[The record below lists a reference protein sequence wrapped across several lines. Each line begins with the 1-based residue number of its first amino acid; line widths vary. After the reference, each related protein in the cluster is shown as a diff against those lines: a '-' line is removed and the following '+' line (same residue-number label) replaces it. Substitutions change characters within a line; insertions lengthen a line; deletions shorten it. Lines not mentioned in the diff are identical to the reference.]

1 MANRELN
8 VVLGIKLNEFE
19 KGLRNAEKSLD
30 RFAKKAQA
38 LGKSLTQNLTLPIVA
53 VGGSAVAAFTNLE
66 RMEKGLAAVMGSSE
80 AAQIEL
86 RKLNEVAKL
95 PGLGFEQAVQG
106 SIRLQAVGL
115 SADEARE
122 TLSAFGAAIAATG
135 GTAQNLESVQYQLT
149 QMISKNRILQEDFG
163 IIQENVPLVGKAI
176 EAAFGTRNVE
186 QIRASGVSAQ
196 EFNRRIVEA
205 LKNLPETQN
214 AVGGLGNAFENF
226 TDSLKLSLAEFGRAI
241 NDSLHLEQV
250 LDLLGRGIQKVVDY
264 FRELSPQTQRII
276 VITAALVAGIGPA
289 IFIMGKLAL
298 VIKSVASALAFLVS
312 PIGITI
318 AAIGAIVAAVVIL
331 YNKFEGVRKVVNGVI
346 DIFVEFIK
354 VMTEGAQAFF
364 RGFKNLSE
372 GNFKAAAKD
381 FGEALRKS
389 NPITAAITE
398 GKRLGA
404 AFMGGYEDETN
415 RLSGVFSKLSAS
427 VGGGAA
433 AIPSGGGGAGDVPTG
448 GGGDG
453 KRTAIVTNPLLN
465 KATLQVIQQNGRALS
480 DVNLVLEH
488 QGTTLERVNE
498 IHAARLEQQQKELN
512 YQTKS
517 MLLME
522 GLNGI
527 ANVLTDTLGALF
539 EKGTNAMKTLI
550 NGLKQLVVQLIKTI
564 AKAAILAALL
574 SLIPAGSAVGG
585 LVQQMGFASGKGSF
599 LKNFTGGILG
609 MANGGLVTGPTLSWV
624 GEGRGTSMSNPEV
637 VAPLDKLKSMLDG
650 VMGGGDFVAS
660 TRLAGSD
667 LLLVVERAQRDRGR

>member
-8 VVLGIKLNEFE
+8 VVLGIKLNNFE
-19 KGLRNAEKSLD
+19 KGLAQVEKKLQNLS
-30 RFAKKAQA
+30 KKTTD
-38 LGKSLTQNLTLPIVA
+38 LGKKLSTNLTLPI
-53 VGGSAVAAFTNLE
+53 
-66 RMEKGLAAVMGSSE
+66 
-80 AAQIEL
+80 
-86 RKLNEVAKL
+86 
-95 PGLGFEQAVQG
+95 
-106 SIRLQAVGL
+106 
-115 SADEARE
+115 
-122 TLSAFGAAIAATG
+122 
-135 GTAQNLESVQYQLT
+135 
-149 QMISKNRILQEDFG
+149 
-163 IIQENVPLVGKAI
+163 
-176 EAAFGTRNVE
+176 AAFGTASVLAFQQQEDAERKLSAAIQATGGNVE
-186 QIRASGVSAQ
+186 KNMERFKAFASELQKVT
-196 EFNRRIVEA
+196 V
-205 LKNLPETQN
+205 
-214 AVGGLGNAFENF
+214 VGDE
-226 TDSLKLSLAEFGRAI
+226 SSLALLQVATSQGLNADESERATKNAI
-241 NDSLHLEQV
+241 ALSAAFNVNEDSA
-250 LDLLGRGIQKVVDY
+250 IKM
-264 FRELSPQTQRII
+264 
-276 VITAALVAGIGPA
+276 TAALEKGNVSMLKRYIPALKDIKDDAVAASMAQQILGQAFSVAEAEAQTSRGQMIQLKNAFGDFTEEIGAVIASALTPLIARLKSATEFLQNLSPEFKRNATYIGLAVAAIGPLIFVIGKIIALGGTLITIIKGIGSALVFMTSPIGLVVAGIVG
-289 IFIMGKLAL
+289 L
-298 VIKSVASALAFLVS
+298 
-312 PIGITI
+312 I
-318 AAIGAIVAAVVIL
+318 AAVGYL
-331 YNKFEGVRKVVNGVI
+331 YTEFEGVRKVVNGLI

-354 VMTEGAQAFF
+354 IMTEGAQAFF

-372 GNFKAAAKD
+372 GNFKEAVND

-404 AFMGGYEDETN
+404 AFSDGYEDGTN
-415 RLSGVFSKLSAS
+415 RLSGVIDKIKGYVS
-427 VGGGAA
+427 GGGIAM
-433 AIPSGGGGAGDVPTG
+433 PSGGGVGGGGGGGDVPTG

-465 KATLQVIQQNGRALS
+465 KGTLQVIQQNGRALS

-574 SLIPAGSAVGG
+574 SLIPGGSAVGG

-660 TRLAGSD
+660 TRLA
-667 LLLVVERAQRDRGR
+667 

>member
-354 VMTEGAQAFF
+354 ILSEGAQAFF

-433 AIPSGGGGAGDVPTG
+433 GMPSGGGAAVSAPTITG
-448 GGGDG
+448 GGGER
-453 KRTAIVTNPLLN
+453 RTAPKPLKLLDTQSLELASTQINSIRDSNKEIVESMKESLAVT
-465 KATLQVIQQNGRALS
+465 K
-480 DVNLVLEH
+480 
-488 QGTTLERVNE
+488 ERVDGE
-498 IHAARLEQQQKELN
+498 FDKKLAEQSEAMAKNFSFIQSAITPIIDGVFQ
-512 YQTKS
+512 
-517 MLLME
+517 
-522 GLNGI
+522 
-527 ANVLTDTLGALF
+527 AL
-539 EKGTNAMKTLI
+539 EKGTNIFKSITQSV
-550 NGLKQLVVQLIKTI
+550 KQLIIQLVK
-564 AKAAILAALL
+564 AVAQAAIL
-574 SLIPAGSAVGG
+574 SAVMNLIFPGAGAAGQFGFKTIFKG
-585 LVQQMGFASGKGSF
+585 LLGF
-599 LKNFTGGILG
+599 
-609 MANGGLVTGPTLSWV
+609 ANGGLVTGPTVGLI

-667 LLLVVERAQRDRGR
+667 LLLVVERAQRERGR

>member
-354 VMTEGAQAFF
+354 ILSEGAQAFF

-433 AIPSGGGGAGDVPTG
+433 AIPSGGGAAVSAPTITG
-448 GGGDG
+448 GGRER
-453 KRTAIVTNPLLN
+453 RTAPKPLKLLDTQSLELASTQINSIRDSNKEIVESMKESLAVT
-465 KATLQVIQQNGRALS
+465 K
-480 DVNLVLEH
+480 
-488 QGTTLERVNE
+488 ERVDGE
-498 IHAARLEQQQKELN
+498 FDKKLAEQSEAMAKNFSFIQSAITPIIDGVFQ
-512 YQTKS
+512 
-517 MLLME
+517 
-522 GLNGI
+522 
-527 ANVLTDTLGALF
+527 AL
-539 EKGTNAMKTLI
+539 EKGTNIFKSITQSV
-550 NGLKQLVVQLIKTI
+550 KQLIIQLIK
-564 AKAAILAALL
+564 AVAQAAIL
-574 SLIPAGSAVGG
+574 SAVMNLIFPGAGAAGQFGFKTIFKG
-585 LVQQMGFASGKGSF
+585 LLGF
-599 LKNFTGGILG
+599 
-609 MANGGLVTGPTLSWV
+609 ANGGLVTGPTVGLI

-660 TRLAGSD
+660 TRLTGSD

>member
-186 QIRASGVSAQ
+186 QIRASGISAQ
-196 EFNRRIVEA
+196 EFNKRIVEA

-241 NDSLHLEQV
+241 NESLHLEQI
-250 LDLLGRGIQKVVDY
+250 LDFLGQGVQKLVDY
-264 FRELSPQTQRII
+264 FRSLSPEAQRII
-276 VITAALVAGIGPA
+276 VITTALVAAIGPA

-298 VIKSVASALAFLVS
+298 AAKAVGSALIFMTS
-312 PIGITI
+312 PIGLTI
-318 AAIGAIVAAVVIL
+318 AAIGAIVAAIVIL
-331 YNKFEGVRKVVNGVI
+331 YNKFEGVRRVVNGVI
-346 DIFVEFIK
+346 DIFV
-354 VMTEGAQAFF
+354 
-364 RGFKNLSE
+364 
-372 GNFKAAAKD
+372 
-381 FGEALRKS
+381 
-389 NPITAAITE
+389 
-398 GKRLGA
+398 
-404 AFMGGYEDETN
+404 
-415 RLSGVFSKLSAS
+415 
-427 VGGGAA
+427 
-433 AIPSGGGGAGDVPTG
+433 
-448 GGGDG
+448 
-453 KRTAIVTNPLLN
+453 
-465 KATLQVIQQNGRALS
+465 
-480 DVNLVLEH
+480 
-488 QGTTLERVNE
+488 
-498 IHAARLEQQQKELN
+498 
-512 YQTKS
+512 
-517 MLLME
+517 
-522 GLNGI
+522 
-527 ANVLTDTLGALF
+527 
-539 EKGTNAMKTLI
+539 
-550 NGLKQLVVQLIKTI
+550 
-564 AKAAILAALL
+564 
-574 SLIPAGSAVGG
+574 
-585 LVQQMGFASGKGSF
+585 
-599 LKNFTGGILG
+599 
-609 MANGGLVTGPTLSWV
+609 
-624 GEGRGTSMSNPEV
+624 
-637 VAPLDKLKSMLDG
+637 
-650 VMGGGDFVAS
+650 
-660 TRLAGSD
+660 
-667 LLLVVERAQRDRGR
+667 

>member
-186 QIRASGVSAQ
+186 KIRASGVSAQ

-250 LDLLGRGIQKVVDY
+250 LDLLGRAIQSVVDY

-276 VITAALVAGIGPA
+276 VLTAALVAGIGPA
-289 IFIMGKLAL
+289 VFIVGKLAL
-298 VIKSVASALAFLVS
+298 AVKAVAGAFTFLLS
-312 PIGITI
+312 PIGLTITAVVGI
-318 AAIGAIVAAVVIL
+318 LAAVGYL
-331 YNKFEGVRKVVNGVI
+331 YTEFEGVRKVVNGLI
-346 DIFVEFIK
+346 DTFVEFVRI
-354 VMTEGAQAFF
+354 VGEGIAAFF
-364 RGFKNLSE
+364 RGFDNLKSRNYRE
-372 GNFKAAAKD
+372 AAKD
-381 FGEALRKS
+381 FGEALIKT
-389 NPITAAITE
+389 NPITIAATQ
-398 GKRLGA
+398 GKRLGE
-404 AFMGGYEDETN
+404 AFVGGYEDGTN
-415 RLSGVFSKLSAS
+415 RISGVIDKIKGYVSGGIAMPLGG
-427 VGGGAA
+427 GGGAA
-433 AIPSGGGGAGDVPTG
+433 STVSTPTLTG
-448 GGGDG
+448 GRGEL
-453 KRTAIVTNPLLN
+453 RTAPKPLKLLDTQSLELASTQINSIKDSNKEIVESM
-465 KATLQVIQQNGRALS
+465 KESLS
-480 DVNLVLEH
+480 V
-488 QGTTLERVNE
+488 TKERVDGE
-498 IHAARLEQQQKELN
+498 FDKKLAEQSEAMAKNFSFIQSAITPIIDGVFQ
-512 YQTKS
+512 
-517 MLLME
+517 
-522 GLNGI
+522 
-527 ANVLTDTLGALF
+527 AL
-539 EKGTNAMKTLI
+539 EKGTNVFKSITQSV
-550 NGLKQLVVQLIKTI
+550 KQLIIQLVK
-564 AKAAILAALL
+564 AVAQAAIL
-574 SLIPAGSAVGG
+574 SAVMNLIFPGAGAAGQFGFKTIFKG
-585 LVQQMGFASGKGSF
+585 LLGF
-599 LKNFTGGILG
+599 
-609 MANGGLVTGPTLSWV
+609 ANGGLVTGPTLGLI

-667 LLLVVERAQRDRGR
+667 LLLVVERAQRNRGR